1 MVFHLV
7 EETRLQGAVIKV
19 VGVGGGGGNAL
30 NYMVRKNIG
39 GVQFICANTD
49 MQALGNSRADT
60 SVRLGEK
67 LTNGLG
73 AGADPEL
80 GRAAAN
86 EAADRLREVLEGA
99 DMVFITAGLGG
110 GTGTGAAPVIAEIAR
125 SLGILTVAVV
135 TRPFSFEGRKRMG
148 IAAQGVESLERHV
161 DSLITIPNDKLC
173 AVFGAEITMV
183 DAFEKANDV
192 LYGAVQ
198 GIAEL
203 ITCDGMVNLD
213 FADVRTVMS
222 EMGMAMIG
230 SGSASGE
237 GRAYEAAQAAIHN
250 PLLEDMDL
258 ANVRGLLVNITSANV
273 TIGEFGEIGEC
284 ISELTADDANVVIGT
299 VVDEAMEDGL
309 RVTLVATGLGARH
322 AQAPAADAQA
332 QEESPQQSS
341 LLTPEEGDYAGLEA
355 PAVGRLPVNRPS
367 AGETAGEAAETAPGA
382 RSVPPAPPSADENYD
397 DYLEI
402 PAFLRQQV
410 D

>member
-7 EETRLQGAVIKV
+7 EETTRPQGAVIKV
-19 VGVGGGGGNAL
+19 IGVGGGGGNAL
-30 NYMVRKNIG
+30 NYMVGKDIG

-49 MQALGNSRADT
+49 MQALGSSRADQT
-60 SVRLGEK
+60 VRLGEQ

-86 EAADRLREVLEGA
+86 EASDCLREALDGA

-125 SLGILTVAVV
+125 NLGILTVAVV
-135 TRPFSFEGRKRMG
+135 TRPFSFEGRKRMDV
-148 IAAQGVESLERHV
+148 AVQGVESLEKHV
-161 DSLITIPNDKLC
+161 DSLITIPNDKLR
-173 AVFGAEITMV
+173 AVFGDDITMV
-183 DAFEKANDV
+183 DAFEQANNV

-213 FADVRTVMS
+213 FADVKTVMS

-237 GRAYEAAQAAIHN
+237 NRAYEAAESAIHN

-273 TIGEFGEIGEC
+273 TIGEFEEIGRC
-284 ISELTADDANVVIGT
+284 VAELTAEDANVVIGT
-299 VVDEAMEDGL
+299 VVDEAMEDEL
-309 RVTLVATGLGARH
+309 RVTLVATGLGAPREERRE
-322 AQAPAADAQA
+322 APREVQ
-332 QEESPQQSS
+332 PQSS
-341 LLTPEEGDYAGLEA
+341 EQSPLPLTEGGDYAGLET
-355 PAVGRLPVNRPS
+355 PAVGRLS
-367 AGETAGEAAETAPGA
+367 AG
-382 RSVPPAPPSADENYD
+382 RPPAERPSADEDYE

-402 PAFLRQQV
+402 PVFLRQQV